1 MSKRFGASVALDDI
15 NLELPEGKLICF
27 LGPSGCGKTTLLRI
41 IAGLES
47 TTPEAR
53 VRLGERE
60 LTRLPAHQRNI
71 GMVFQSFAL
80 FPHLDVAENVAYGLR
95 IRGVPRRERRR
106 RAEELLDL
114 VRLSGLADRQVA
126 QLSGGQRQRVA
137 MARALALEPALFLLD
152 EPLSALDAKL
162 REAMQVELRQ
172 LQQRLGIT
180 TIVVTHDQ
188 AEAMTMADI
197 VVVMG
202 ANRVQQAGA
211 PLEVY
216 NAPANR
222 FVAGFIGSNNLLPA
236 RPDGPEAVLVLGQRL
251 PLRPPA
257 EAKGAELTVAIRP
270 EHLRLATEPP
280 ADGAASGRVTFV
292 RNLGSLVETFV
303 QVGDQELIVVGAPPL
318 AVGTAVWL
326 ELPLDRC
333 VVLAA

>member
-1 MSKRFGASVALDDI
+1 MSKRFGASVALDDV

-60 LTRLPAHQRNI
+60 LTQLPAHQRNI

-80 FPHLDVAENVAYGLR
+80 FPHLNVAENVAYGLR

-106 RAEELLDL
+106 KAEELLDL
-114 VRLSGLADRQVA
+114 VRLSGLGNRHVA

-180 TIVVTHDQ
+180 TVVVTHDQ

-236 RPDGPEAVLVLGQRL
+236 RPDGPDALLALGQRL

-257 EAKGAELTVAIRP
+257 GAKGAELTVAIRP

-280 ADGAASGRVTFV
+280 ADGAASGRVAFV

-303 QVGDQELIVVGAPPL
+303 RVGEQELIVVGAPPL
-318 AVGTAVWL
+318 AVGTDVWL
-326 ELPLDRC
+326 ELPPERC
-333 VVLAA
+333 VVLSA